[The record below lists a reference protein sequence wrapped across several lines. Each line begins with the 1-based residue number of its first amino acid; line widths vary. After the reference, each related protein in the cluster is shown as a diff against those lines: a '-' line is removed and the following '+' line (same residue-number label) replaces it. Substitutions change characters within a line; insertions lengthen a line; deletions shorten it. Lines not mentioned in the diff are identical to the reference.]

1 MFKTRNFLMLAK
13 LFFDESGQ
21 KESLKIA
28 VVLFYYYNFD
38 SSLAHKFILP
48 TIIMGIQLP
57 FIDYTKAS
65 VTLEVM
71 NNTMYN

>member
-1 MFKTRNFLMLAK
+1 MLAK

-38 SSLAHKFILP
+38 SSLTQIYLTNHYNGYTTSFHR
-48 TIIMGIQLP
+48 
-57 FIDYTKAS
+57 YTKAS

-71 NNTMYN
+71 NNTMSN